1 MMNTSPANHR
11 SRLRRG
17 GLASLAVSLGL
28 VAASGGVASSQDAA
42 PTAVEGSDSS
52 EPAEDTSRSGEQ
64 VVLTFVGPE
73 APESMEPVIAAFE
86 AENPDIDVQYES
98 VPFNDLNSIIQTRVG
113 AGDADPDVYTADQP
127 RIAALVDRGLLLDIT
142 GEVGDID
149 DVVIASSI
157 EASTVDD
164 RLYALPISTSTQLLY
179 YNTALLDAAGIAP
192 PSIDPAARLTW
203 EEVRTDA
210 EAAQEAGAEF
220 GLMWDQVNRYY
231 QLQPL
236 AESAG
241 GGSGVGPDELDIDI
255 TNDGWVDAMTFYG
268 AAFADGLAARGVPP
282 EQTPDLFAN
291 GQVAYFVGGPWWLPS
306 FDGAEGLEFGVAP
319 HPYFEG
325 GEEVTPT
332 GAWSWGVSASSN
344 HPEEALEFIRFAALD
359 PEGALATAQGF
370 PLPPANLETFETY
383 YSENQLV
390 EGVGDLIAYELENT
404 SRIRPRTRGYVEFEE
419 FMGQAFEDIRNGSD
433 PAGALQSAQE
443 LIEQAWSRLD

>member
-1 MMNTSPANHR
+1 MITSHSSHR
-11 SRLRRG
+11 RRRRLA
-17 GLASLAVSLGL
+17 LAVLPVSLGL
-28 VAASGGVASSQDAA
+28 IAVSSGEATG
-42 PTAVEGSDSS
+42 
-52 EPAEDTSRSGEQ
+52 SGEQ

-86 AENPDIDVQYES
+86 ALNPDIDVQYES

-113 AGDADPDVYTADQP
+113 AGDSDPDVFTADQP

-142 GEVGDID
+142 DQVGDID

-157 EASTVDD
+157 EASTVDE

-179 YNTALLDAAGIAP
+179 YNTGLLEAADIAP
-192 PSIDPAARLTW
+192 PSIDPAERLTW
-203 EEVRTDA
+203 EQVRADA
-210 EAAQEAGAEF
+210 EAAQAAGAEF

-241 GGSGVGPDELDIDI
+241 GGSGVGPEELDLDI
-255 TNDGWVDAMTFYG
+255 ANDGWVKAMSFYG

-332 GAWSWGVSASSN
+332 GAWSWGVSANSDN
-344 HPEEALEFIRFAALD
+344 PEEALEFIRFAALD

-370 PLPPANLETFETY
+370 PLPPANLLTFETY

-390 EGVGDLIAYELENT
+390 EGVGDLISYELANT

-433 PAGALQSAQE
+433 PATALQSAQD